1 MNQNILQIALPRIW
15 EPVIVHVHSKML
27 KRRLK

>member
-1 MNQNILQIALPRIW
+1 MNQNILQTAPPRIW